1 MQGYTEMGNVGDL
14 PESIQII
21 ATVLIAV
28 ITGVATLLGWSNKA
42 AKSPAKQEV
51 EIAGAVVDSRAVK
64 TLVDQIDFAV
74 DRFTNLHEDR
84 MRIEKQ
90 SVEELASLRKDIREM
105 TNAVD
110 KLIHHNNERRGIYG

>member
-1 MQGYTEMGNVGDL
+1 MGNVGEL

-90 SVEELASLRKDIREM
+90 NVEELASLRKDIREM